1 MVGGKMCMEVKCLGG
16 NTLYGKS
23 SMEGF
28 PEMDLSWIAK
38 VWPLH
43 YFLTRN
49 ECSGTTER
57 RTPYLGD
64 HKVSICMIPRRK
76 SVVKKHVEENCVG
89 KQTLGLLRRDKSV
102 NSPCPDL
109 ARSR

>member
-43 YFLTRN
+43 HFLTRN
-49 ECSGTTER
+49 EKTTEK
-57 RTPYLGD
+57 RTPCLGD
-64 HKVSICMIPRRK
+64 HKVSLHLIPSKK